1 MVSKCILTVL
11 NSMAAEK
18 SIDTSNLEARVSDTF
33 AQHLDTVQTLSGE
46 LVPIITRA
54 ANICLAAL
62 LADKKIL
69 SCGNGGSAA
78 DAQHFS
84 SELLNRFELERPG
97 LPAVALTTDSSTL
110 TSIANDYHYD
120 EIFSKQVRAL
130 GQPGD
135 ILLAISTSGNSTNV
149 IRAVEAAHERDM
161 RVVAMNGRDG
171 GEISRILNENDVDIL
186 VRGPSTA
193 RVQEM
198 HIIVIHCLC
207 DLIDH
212 QLLGQS

>member
-1 MVSKCILTVL
+1 MVPKCFLTVPT
-11 NSMAAEK
+11 SMAAEK
-18 SIDTSNLEARVSDTF
+18 QNDTRNLEARVANTF
-33 AQHLDTVQTLSGE
+33 QQHLDTVQALSGD
-46 LVPIITRA
+46 LIPIITRA

-161 RVVAMNGRDG
+161 KVVAMNGREG

-193 RVQEM
+193 RVQEI

-212 QLLGQS
+212 QLLGQA

>member
-1 MVSKCILTVL
+1 
-11 NSMAAEK
+11 MAAENQ
-18 SIDTSNLEARVSDTF
+18 IDTKNLEARVSDTF
-33 AQHLDTVQTLSGE
+33 AQHLDTVQALSGE

-161 RVVAMNGRDG
+161 RVVALNGRDG
-171 GEISRILNENDVDIL
+171 GEITRILNDSDVDIL

-212 QLLGQS
+212 QLLGQA

>member
-1 MVSKCILTVL
+1 MVPKCILTVP
-11 NSMAAEK
+11 NSMATDK
-18 SIDTSNLEARVSDTF
+18 QIDTSNLEARVSDTF
-33 AQHLDTVQTLSGE
+33 AQHLDTVQRLSDE

-78 DAQHFS
+78 DALHFS

-161 RVVAMNGRDG
+161 IVVALNGRDG
-171 GEISRILNENDVDIL
+171 GEISRVLNENDVDIL

-212 QLLGQS
+212 QLLGLA

>member
-1 MVSKCILTVL
+1 MVPKCFLTVP
-11 NSMAAEK
+11 NSMAAENQ
-18 SIDTSNLEARVSDTF
+18 IDTKNLEARVSDTF
-33 AQHLDTVQTLSGE
+33 AQHLDTVQALSGE

-161 RVVAMNGRDG
+161 RVVALNGRDG
-171 GEISRILNENDVDIL
+171 GEITRILNDSDVDIL

-212 QLLGQS
+212 QLLGQA

>member
-1 MVSKCILTVL
+1 
-11 NSMAAEK
+11 MAAEK

>member
-1 MVSKCILTVL
+1 
-11 NSMAAEK
+11 MAADK
-18 SIDTSNLEARVSDTF
+18 QINTSNLEARVSDAF
-33 AQHLDTVQTLSGE
+33 RQHLDTVQSLSSD
-46 LVPIITRA
+46 LVPVITRA
-54 ANICLAAL
+54 ANVCLAAL

-161 RVVAMNGRDG
+161 TVVTLNGRDG

-212 QLLGQS
+212 QLLGQA

>member
-1 MVSKCILTVL
+1 MVPKCILTVP
-11 NSMAAEK
+11 NSMATDK
-18 SIDTSNLEARVSDTF
+18 QIDTSNLEARVSDTF
-33 AQHLDTVQTLSGE
+33 AQHLDTVQRLSDE

-161 RVVAMNGRDG
+161 IVVALNGRDG
-171 GEISRILNENDVDIL
+171 GEISRVLNENDVDIL

-212 QLLGQS
+212 QLLGLA